1 MLQKW
6 QIVREDFQ
14 FQSYYSSQVD
24 NQIQSG
30 LSFDSVKVD
39 LNLSTLKQVHTG
51 RLVSAI
57 VAIRGDSILVGR
69 EESGIKNALQTS

>member
-6 QIVREDFQ
+6 LIVREDVQ

-30 LSFDSVKVD
+30 LLVDSVKVD
-39 LNLSTLKQVHTG
+39 LKLSTLKPVHAG

-57 VAIRGDSILVGR
+57 VAIMGDSNLVGR